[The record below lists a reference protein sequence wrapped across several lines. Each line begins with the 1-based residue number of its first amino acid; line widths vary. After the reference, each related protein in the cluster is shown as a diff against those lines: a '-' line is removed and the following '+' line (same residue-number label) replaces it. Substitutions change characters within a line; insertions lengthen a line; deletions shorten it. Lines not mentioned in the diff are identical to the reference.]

1 VVSQMKWCQNATLFV
16 KSEARRKPIAATHYG
31 NEISDLLTAELIHKN
46 KQEFPDF

>member
-1 VVSQMKWCQNATLFV
+1 VVSQQVVSECHFV